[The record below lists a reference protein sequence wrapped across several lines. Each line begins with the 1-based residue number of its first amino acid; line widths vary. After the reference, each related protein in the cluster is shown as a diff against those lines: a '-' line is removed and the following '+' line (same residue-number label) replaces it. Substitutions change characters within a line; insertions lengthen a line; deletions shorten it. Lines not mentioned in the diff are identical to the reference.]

1 MFESTINQ
9 ITGEY
14 PRSLLQTSD
23 SAVVRLPSGMHF
35 TVKLLAH
42 EMPNVGVNLVLR
54 YWKDYVDVLDT
65 HPSDVARTF
74 KSGLAVYVEP
84 APSSEDRRQVPGTL
98 YSGIRPILRRVT
110 MCKNI
115 TLTGFA
121 TLVCDVKLEHLK
133 FVLDV
138 FANANRLERPSALVA
153 RSV

>member
-1 MFESTINQ
+1 MFQSTINQ
-9 ITGEY
+9 IKGEY

-23 SAVVRLPSGMHF
+23 SAVARLPNGMHF

-42 EMPNVGVNLVLR
+42 EMPNVGANLVVR

-65 HPSDVARTF
+65 HPDEVARTF

-84 APSSEDRRQVPGTL
+84 TPSSEDRRQVPGTL
-98 YSGIRPILRRVT
+98 YSGIKPILRRVT

-121 TLVCDVKLEHLK
+121 TLVCDVQLEHLR
-133 FVLDV
+133 FVLDI
-138 FANANRLERPSALVA
+138 FANANKLERPSALVA
-153 RSV
+153 HRV